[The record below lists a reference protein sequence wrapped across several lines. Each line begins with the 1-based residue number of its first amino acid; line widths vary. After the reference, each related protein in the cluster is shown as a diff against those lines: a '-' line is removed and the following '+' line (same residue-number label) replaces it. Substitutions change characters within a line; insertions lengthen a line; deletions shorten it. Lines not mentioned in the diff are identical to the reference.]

1 MTSKS
6 NKSKKGSK
14 SGGKSTS
21 KSQEKKESESKKK
34 EEDDAAANAAQ
45 ESQRTGREDMLP
57 EGPSEPQIKEKGW
70 FTKTNI
76 QSFIH
81 SYIQEKLKV

>member
-34 EEDDAAANAAQ
+34 EEEEAANAAP
-45 ESQRTGREDMLP
+45 ETSRTGREEMLP

-70 FTKTNI
+70 FSKTNI